1 MTPEQLIIG
10 RDLGVN
16 VRGRE
21 LIRHIDLE
29 VLRRR
34 ILTLIGP
41 NGAGK
46 TTLVRH
52 ALGLLPPTAGTIPR
66 APGLRVGCMPQRLS
80 LPESMPLS
88 VRRLL
93 ALTHP
98 DSASLLENA
107 RQVGVS
113 HLLDRPMQGLSGGET
128 QRVLLTRAL
137 LGDPDLLV
145 LDEPAQGIDV
155 NGQAEPIG

>member
-46 TTLVRH
+46 TTLVRL
-52 ALGLLPPTAGTIPR
+52 ALGLLPPTAGTIQR
-66 APGLRVGCMPQRLS
+66 APGLRVGYMPQRLS

-88 VRRLL
+88 VRRFL
-93 ALTHP
+93 ALAHP